1 MSIQL
6 IPPENEEYHGQHQ
19 IIDPDRHTEGGS
31 DGEGTGE
38 AGASNT
44 SRSLIELPRNIIEVE
59 SKANNVVRDVQGV
72 PRLID
77 ENTFVE
83 PSEYLDR
90 EESENK
96 KGAVRY
102 DVDRLRGPSR
112 GGLGL
117 THY

>member
-1 MSIQL
+1 M
-6 IPPENEEYHGQHQ
+6 
-19 IIDPDRHTEGGS
+19 
-31 DGEGTGE
+31 
-38 AGASNT
+38 
-44 SRSLIELPRNIIEVE
+44 
-59 SKANNVVRDVQGV
+59 RDVQGV

-112 GGLGL
+112 GGLG
-117 THY
+117 